1 MKIIINQRFG
11 AGDLIFIMSIIRKF
25 IAEGHEITIPVF
37 PQFVSQF
44 QRAYPEVTW
53 VDYNTIPIDYNNR
66 SEHDW
71 KGYRV
76 LPIAWANEILGRE
89 YKFCMKS
96 KFDLFELDYRTWKD
110 NAFWKRDK
118 EKERELARLIVHET
132 PFILVNEHFQSDA
145 KGRKKIIPNT
155 DKNVIYMGE
164 IEGYSIFDWF
174 LILQMASE
182 IHTVSTSLLYI
193 LELITLP
200 ESVPIHL
207 YARPTDPKF
216 DQVSYLFTKPY
227 ILHYD

>member
-11 AGDLIFIMSIIRKF
+11 LGDLVFIMSIIRKF
-25 IAEGHEITIPVF
+25 IAEGHEITTPVF

-44 QRAYPEVTW
+44 QRAYPECTW
-53 VDYNTIPIDYNNR
+53 VDYNTVPIDYNNR

-76 LPIAWANEILGRE
+76 LPIAWANEIFGRE

-110 NAFWKRDK
+110 NAMWQRH
-118 EKERELARLIVHET
+118 ESRELLLWGNVV
-132 PFILVNEHFQSDA
+132 PVKPYNLVNEHFQSDS
-145 KGRKKIIPNT
+145 KGLRRIDPLTNDNI
-155 DKNVIYMGE
+155 VSMG
-164 IEGYSIFDWF
+164 ILGNYSIFDWAKV
-174 LILQMASE
+174 LEGAKE
-182 IHTVSTSLLYI
+182 IHSVSTSLLFI
-193 LELITLP
+193 LELLDLKC
-200 ESVPIHL
+200 PIHL
-207 YARPTDPKF
+207 YSRPTDPNF